1 MYFHQENLL
10 TPDESTKSYESKSS
24 VHILLYRPWCA
35 RIAKDCT
42 WANFTDVK
50 GIVTE
55 R

>member
-24 VHILLYRPWCA
+24 VHILLYWPWCA
-35 RIAKDCT
+35 RT